1 MLNEILVR
9 SKRDY
14 ISNWKKNLL
23 KYVLHSVF
31 KSFANMTTDLA
42 PITLA
47 HTHTTGT
54 PATDLLCN
62 TRPYRQRW
70 HSPSQTLNRLK
81 KVISNFT
88 EMLLQKIFSLTPS
101 SLILKDV

>member
-1 MLNEILVR
+1 ME
-9 SKRDY
+9 
-14 ISNWKKNLL
+14 KK
-23 KYVLHSVF
+23 KSTQVLHSVF
-31 KSFANMTTDLA
+31 KSFSNMTTDLA
-42 PITLA
+42 SITLA
-47 HTHTTGT
+47 HTHTTTGT

-101 SLILKDV
+101 SPVLKDV